1 MIFFHFSES
10 DLLTLFAICLS
21 ISHSMSSVTAPAV
34 AAGPPRPPA
43 PGFVD
48 DVVMDDT
55 ADRGHQDSRTE
66 VARTSQHL
74 AERLACLRTS
84 SGSRAT

>member
-1 MIFFHFSES
+1 MIFFFSES

-34 AAGPPRPPA
+34 AASRDRQL

-66 VARTSQHL
+66 VAVSQHL
-74 AERLACLRTS
+74 AERPGLRTS